1 MGDFFC
7 RHLRNFEQR
16 IHNKVTKL
24 QDNTCDDHDN
34 QTEEVTDKVRNRRKR
49 NASGHCKCKN
59 NSSHGTLNG
68 FLSFYGF
75 TFYKRVNV
83 AHLLS
88 IKKTRPITRTSLLAA
103 KRILAANVIAAELAV
118 NLATEFISNLHQA
131 GHCNSSHDDDG
142 NHNKTFLVSLNVFRV
157 TG

>member
-7 RHLRNFEQR
+7 LHLRNFEQR

-59 NSSHGTLNG
+59 SSGHGTLNG
-68 FLSFYGF
+68 SLSFYGF

-88 IKKTRPITRTSLLAA
+88 IKKDPPDYSDEPFSR
-103 KRILAANVIAAELAV
+103 KAN
-118 NLATEFISNLHQA
+118 ISRQCYCRQCYCRRA
-131 GHCNSSHDDDG
+131 
-142 NHNKTFLVSLNVFRV
+142 RR
-157 TG
+157 